1 MFNMLHA
8 LTDKQKGILLI
19 VIGSILFFHTVGIL
33 QAGLNY
39 IIIVG
44 SLLMIIYGFM
54 LVNIHKKVMAYI
66 NKRKEMQ

>member
-1 MFNMLHA
+1 MFTMLQA
-8 LTDKQKGILLI
+8 LSDKQKGILLI
-19 VIGSILFFHTVGIL
+19 VIGSILFFHTLGIL

-39 IIIVG
+39 IIIIG

-66 NKRKEMQ
+66 QKRKELE

>member
-1 MFNMLHA
+1 MFTMFQNM
-8 LTDKQKGILLI
+8 TDKQKGILLI
-19 VIGSILFFHTVGIL
+19 IIGSVLFFHTLGII

-54 LVNIHKKVMAYI
+54 LVNVHKKVMAYLQ
-66 NKRKEMQ
+66 KRKEIQ